1 MYVCVCVFIINVY
14 IEIIYI
20 LYIYIWREREIYYE
34 IQALGFHWSMSKI
47 SIKYL
52 F

>member
-1 MYVCVCVFIINVY
+1 MYVCVCIHNKCIYRDY
-14 IEIIYI
+14 IHIIYI
-20 LYIYIWREREIYYE
+20 YREREIYYE

>member
-20 LYIYIWREREIYYE
+20 LYIYREREIYYE